1 MPQKKHRP
9 EEIVANLRQVDVLLS
24 QGRSVGEAV
33 RSISVTQFTYYR
45 WRKEFGGLNC
55 DQVKRLKELE
65 KENDRLRKAVS
76 DLTLEK
82 LILKEAAFGKL
93 LSPARRR
100 RCIDHV
106 MAKFSVSERFA
117 CKVLGQHRSTQRKK
131 RTGRPDEE
139 ALTADIIRLASRYG
153 RYGYR
158 RITAMLRSKGWT
170 VNAKRVERIWRREGL
185 KVPQKQPKKGRL
197 WLNDGSCVRLRPEHP
212 NHVWSYDFVEGRT
225 HNGRKFRML
234 NIIDEFTRE
243 CLAIRIDRK
252 LNSSDVIDV
261 LSDLFILRGVPGHV
275 RSDNGP
281 EFVAKAVREWIVAVG
296 AKTAFIEPGSPWENG
311 YCESFNS
318 KLRDE
323 LLNGEI
329 FYSLAEAKVIIEAW
343 RRYYNTERPHSSL
356 GYKPPAPEAVLWPAP
371 HGGST
376 PSSAVQMA
384 VKPVMH

>member
-1 MPQKKHRP
+1 
-9 EEIVANLRQVDVLLS
+9 
-24 QGRSVGEAV
+24 
-33 RSISVTQFTYYR
+33 
-45 WRKEFGGLNC
+45 
-55 DQVKRLKELE
+55 
-65 KENDRLRKAVS
+65 
-76 DLTLEK
+76 
-82 LILKEAAFGKL
+82 
-93 LSPARRR
+93 
-100 RCIDHV
+100 
-106 MAKFSVSERFA
+106 
-117 CKVLGQHRSTQRKK
+117 
-131 RTGRPDEE
+131 
-139 ALTADIIRLASRYG
+139 
-153 RYGYR
+153 
-158 RITAMLRSKGWT
+158 MLRSEGWT

-185 KVPQKQPKKGRL
+185 KVPHKQPKRGRL
-197 WLNDGSCVRLRPEHP
+197 WLNDGSCIRLRPEHP

-252 LNSSDVIDV
+252 LNSTDVIDL

-281 EFVAKAVREWIVAVG
+281 EFIAKAVREWIVAVG

-356 GYKPPAPEAVLWPAP
+356 GYKPPAPEAIIWPGQP
-371 HGGST
+371 PGSV
-376 PSSAVQMA
+376 PSSAQAMA
-384 VKPVMH
+384 EKPVMH